1 MTEIQPDTDNN
12 ENNTSFELEQVD
24 IYGQFMLTSRT
35 EILFI
40 LRSLSKHGVLA
51 TLYFDHNKSF
61 LLTTILDVVD
71 TKNEIILD
79 PGSDAHVNQRALQ
92 ADSFTVTGSLDKV
105 KIQFRLKGLR
115 SCTYEGRPAFAAHF
129 PEALLRLQRREYFR
143 LETPIANPVRCY
155 LVATLENDTPQPID
169 FPLLDISGG
178 GISLMAPLNAQEFLA
193 VGALFQNCRIDLPGE
208 GPIVVNLCIRG
219 IFRVMPR
226 NGNEYLRIGCEFIN
240 LPNGRL
246 TLIQRY
252 ITRVERERK
261 AKLSGML

>member
-1 MTEIQPDTDNN
+1 MTEFQPDTDNN

-24 IYGQFMLTSRT
+24 IYGQYMLTSRT

-40 LRSLSKHGVLA
+40 LRSLSKFGVLA
-51 TLYFDHNKSF
+51 TVYFDHNKSF

-71 TKNEIILD
+71 AKNEIILD
-79 PGSDAHVNQRALQ
+79 PGSDAEVNRRALQ
-92 ADSFTVTGSLDKV
+92 ADHLVVTGSLDKV

-115 SCTYEGRPAFAAHF
+115 ACTHEGRPAFSASF
-129 PEALLRLQRREYFR
+129 PDALLRLQRREYFR
-143 LETPIANPVRCY
+143 LETPIANPIRCY
-155 LVATLENDTPQPID
+155 LVATLENGAPQPFD

-178 GISLMAPLNAQEFLA
+178 GISLMAPLNAMEIFA
-193 VGALFQNCRIDLPGE
+193 VGTLFQNCRIDLPGE

-219 IFRVMPR
+219 VFRVMPR